1 MTAAIKVGDLVRI
14 VDCRGVWLVI
24 EMYMQDYYLV
34 SNDTYQR
41 ALHKYELDKVP
52 E

>member
-14 VDCRGVWLVI
+14 VDCKGVWLVI